1 MGTNSLFF
9 LLAFLGQQKIGSA
22 SALSVFPLKFVKQRR
37 QHWQPLMITPPPT
50 DAMGDSSLFFFVL
63 VFLDRRKI
71 GSASALSGLP
81 LELFSLR

>member
-9 LLAFLGQQKIGSA
+9 VLAFLGPQKIGSA
-22 SALSVFPLKFVKQRR
+22 SALSGFSLKFVKQRR

-50 DAMGDSSLFFFVL
+50 DAMGNSSLFFCAGVL
-63 VFLDRRKI
+63 GPAKI

-81 LELFSLR
+81 LELFSPR